1 MPYFLLT
8 AENTYFIVFNIT
20 CKNEAL
26 LYIVE
31 YIHTNRRFRLLHRLE
46 FAQWFLNVRLFT
58 KTSLLKEGRKKN
70 QQTHRL
76 PPERWHSLWSSQKTR
91 TQNRGPPL
99 PWRLCQSSWY
109 HLVRPKT
116 PKAQKSF
123 TLAFLLLT
131 QFIEMSLWLCIFS
144 LTSFD
149 FPYFIILLSLLHF
162 YN

>member
-1 MPYFLLT
+1 MLRIVALKFCLKISLINKNTNQFKTQLFEMPYFSLT

-70 QQTHRL
+70 QQMHRL
-76 PPERWHSLWSSQKTR
+76 PPEHWHSL
-91 TQNRGPPL
+91 
-99 PWRLCQSSWY
+99 
-109 HLVRPKT
+109 
-116 PKAQKSF
+116 
-123 TLAFLLLT
+123 
-131 QFIEMSLWLCIFS
+131 
-144 LTSFD
+144 
-149 FPYFIILLSLLHF
+149 
-162 YN
+162 